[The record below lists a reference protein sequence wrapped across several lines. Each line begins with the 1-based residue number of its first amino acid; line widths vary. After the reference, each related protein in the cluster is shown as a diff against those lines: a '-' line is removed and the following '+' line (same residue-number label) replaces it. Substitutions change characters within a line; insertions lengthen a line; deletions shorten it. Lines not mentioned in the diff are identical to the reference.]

1 MGPLSDAGT
10 VWVAR
15 NLFSIRNLVFR
26 SVYINICIRYMY
38 LDRNLSKYDNIN
50 SDKDKAWSNNVIIIL
65 IIRVQLS
72 RIDLSHCL
80 DNTRRSWCNN
90 IRVIYPGA

>member
-1 MGPLSDAGT
+1 MGPLSDAGLGGSKFIFHKKSGFQIGLHKHLHT
-10 VWVAR
+10 
-15 NLFSIRNLVFR
+15 
-26 SVYINICIRYMY
+26 MY